1 MATGTVAVP
10 EQRVFR
16 IFISY
21 AWEDLTIATAIAS
34 CFKTALP
41 DFVAE

>member
-1 MATGTVAVP
+1 MATRSLAVP

-21 AWEDLTIATAIAS
+21 ASEDVAIATAAAI
-34 CFKTALP
+34 CFKTA
-41 DFVAE
+41 FGVA